1 MHQNLRY
8 TDMLA
13 SIRILYE
20 TISNYDKAINTCQRE
35 LSLLKSE
42 WNLTKIE
49 LVNEL
54 NQHIRYYKSQL
65 KL

>member
-20 TISNYDKAINTCQRE
+20 TISNYDKAIDTCRRE

-42 WNLTKIE
+42 WNLTKVE